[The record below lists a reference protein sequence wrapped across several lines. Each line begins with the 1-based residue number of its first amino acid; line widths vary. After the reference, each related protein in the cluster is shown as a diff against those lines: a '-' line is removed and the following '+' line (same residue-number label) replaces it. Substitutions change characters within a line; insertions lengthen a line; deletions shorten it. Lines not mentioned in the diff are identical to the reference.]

1 MSANTEVG
9 TEVEWHRIVGLDE
22 FWEGEVHAAQIGDDH
37 VLLVHLPDQVVK
49 AFQGLC
55 PHQEVLLVDGEWEP
69 DEGILVCGG
78 HSWEFDMATG
88 QGINPAGCRLYEFPV
103 RIEDDAVLVG
113 VPQDG
118 ARHYLRA
125 NESE

>member
-1 MSANTEVG
+1 MSID
-9 TEVEWHRIVGLDE
+9 VEWHRVVDLAE
-22 FWEGEVHAAQIGDDH
+22 FWEGELYDTQLGDDH
-37 VLLVHLPDQVVK
+37 VLLVHLPGPEVK

-55 PHQEVLLVDGEWEP
+55 PHQEVLLVDGEWNE
-69 DEGILVCGG
+69 DAGTLMCGG
-78 HSWEFDMATG
+78 HRWEFDMRSG

-103 RIEDDAVLVG
+103 RIEDDAVMVG

-118 ARHYLRA
+118 ERHYLRA